1 MLWSIVYQVPGS
13 NLSDGLK
20 GVQRV
25 TLTSRSWE
33 GKLSTALQLTK
44 VGKCFIVIE
53 MLLQTVDKP
62 FKLSGKRIDQA
73 NFGQNY
79 TEKMNPLKFVSLFR
93 CGFVVHLVVGPNEY
107 RYREGTGS
115 NHGEA

>member
-13 NLSDGLK
+13 NLGDGLK

-25 TLTSRSWE
+25 TLNSRSWE
-33 GKLSTALQLTK
+33 DRLSTALQLTK
-44 VGKCFIVIE
+44 VGKCFIIVE

-73 NFGQNY
+73 QLWTKLYGKDEPSKN
-79 TEKMNPLKFVSLFR
+79 LSR
-93 CGFVVHLVVGPNEY
+93 CLGVA
-107 RYREGTGS
+107 S
-115 NHGEA
+115 